1 MRASRLI
8 LIALATLC
16 LGGGAAVWSGAV
28 PALGDSPSASPS
40 PSPSASCSQSATPTP
55 SPSASPAPVAAPA
68 KLVSWACKW
77 AKLAARHRARVDRLR
92 RCLGRRALRPLPARP
107 DRAGESALWTA
118 YGKHCRKLARV
129 WWRES
134 RVDYRRI
141 VAPSPLRSAS
151 QWRPLLLYVGWPS
164 SALDDAVT
172 CIRRESGGRPW
183 AYNPSGCAGLFQ
195 LAGCWWAGRFDP
207 YSPLPNARTAL
218 AIWRREGWRPWTSM
232 PEFW

>member
-77 AKLAARHRARVDRLR
+77 ATLAARHRARGDRLR

-118 YGKHCRKLARV
+118 YGKQCRKLARV

-134 RVDYRRI
+134 RVDWRLVI
-141 VAPSPLRSAS
+141 HPLVVNVASWRPCVRYFWPAS
-151 QWRPLLLYVGWPS
+151 QVRNCLL
-164 SALDDAVT
+164 
-172 CIRRESGGRPW
+172 CISRESGGRPYAVGPGGACIGLMQEAACW
-183 AYNPSGCAGLFQ
+183 ARR
-195 LAGCWWAGRFDP
+195 WHFD
-207 YSPLPNARTAL
+207 RTCGWQNIKYGYQ
-218 AIWRREGWRPWTSM
+218 IWLMCGWSAWVTM
-232 PEFW
+232 

>member
-164 SALDDAVT
+164 SALNDAVT

-183 AYNPSGCAGLFQ
+183 ASNGFCFGLFQ
-195 LAGCWWAGRFDP
+195 INECHGLHDP
-207 YSPLPNARTAL
+207 FNPLVNCRYAL
-218 AIWRREGWRPWTSM
+218 QLWRADGWRDWTTM
-232 PEFW
+232 RGCR